1 MCNCPIRKFSFAD
14 SSLPQKFSPIV
25 LTERVHF
32 FVVVEVCEEVPSLL
46 ADERKLIV
54 VEEFLVGGLPPQIP
68 RTL

>member
-14 SSLPQKFSPIV
+14 SSLPQKFSPTV
-25 LTERVHF
+25 STERVHF
-32 FVVVEVCEEVPSLL
+32 SWSWKSAKRYPGFL
-46 ADERKLIV
+46 AEERKLIV

>member
-32 FVVVEVCEEVPSLL
+32 FVVVEVCEEVSKPPRRG
-46 ADERKLIV
+46 EKGEKTHCRKGILS
-54 VEEFLVGGLPPQIP
+54 
-68 RTL
+68 